1 MDHPGNGVTWLDPKV
16 RKAIAEEGDG
26 LCLEKWRAGRIMK
39 RWVVYVCV
47 IFSLI
52 SLINPLAPWAL
63 EWEDD
68 LEVTVKGVDVNPV
81 GESSVVV
88 LVDQEGEVAL
98 PILIGFSEA
107 RAIGLK
113 INDVKTIRPMTHDL
127 MNNIFGHVKVKLAR
141 VLINKVEGSIIYS
154 ILYLKLNGS
163 EIQVDSRPSDA
174 IALALRA
181 GAPIFVTRGVV
192 KAVGIELGRSSREGR
207 FVMNQGLTVQEVTPL
222 LGKYFG
228 LENPEG
234 VLVCDVK
241 PGSPAERAGLK
252 TGDVIIEINGRKVQS
267 LGGFKSVLRGIGE
280 GERVSLLVQRG
291 ADSIPL
297 VMHP

>member
-1 MDHPGNGVTWLDPKV
+1 
-16 RKAIAEEGDG
+16 
-26 LCLEKWRAGRIMK
+26 MK
-39 RWVVYVCV
+39 RWIVFVYV
-47 IFSLI
+47 IFSWI
-52 SLINPLAPWAL
+52 SLINPLALWAL
-63 EWEDD
+63 EGKDD
-68 LEVTVKGVDVNPV
+68 LEVTVKGVDVNPA

-88 LVDQEGEVAL
+88 LVDLKGEVAL

-113 INDVKTIRPMTHDL
+113 INEIKTIRPMTHDL
-127 MNNIFGHVKVKLAR
+127 INNIFGRLKAKLVR
-141 VLINKVEGSIIYS
+141 IVINKVEGDIIYS
-154 ILYLKLNGS
+154 ILYLKLKRS
-163 EIQVDSRPSDA
+163 EIQSDSRPSDA

-192 KAVGIELGRSSREGR
+192 KAVGIELGGSARENR
-207 FVMNQGLTVQEVTPL
+207 FVMGQGITVQEVTPL

-234 VLVCDVK
+234 VLVSDVK

-252 TGDVIIEINGRKVQS
+252 TGDVIIEINGRRFQS
-267 LGGFKSVLRGIGE
+267 LGGFKSILHDIGE
-280 GERVSLLVQRG
+280 GEGFTLLVQRG

-297 VMHP
+297 VLHP

>member
-1 MDHPGNGVTWLDPKV
+1 LFGK
-16 RKAIAEEGDG
+16 
-26 LCLEKWRAGRIMK
+26 KWRAGGIMK
-39 RWVVYVCV
+39 RWIVFVYV
-47 IFSLI
+47 IFSWI

-63 EWEDD
+63 EGKDD

-88 LVDQEGEVAL
+88 LVDLKGEVAL

-113 INDVKTIRPMTHDL
+113 INEIKTIRPMTHDL
-127 MNNIFGHVKVKLAR
+127 MNNIFDHVKVKLAR

-192 KAVGIELGRSSREGR
+192 KAVGIELGGSARENR
-207 FVMNQGLTVQEVTPL
+207 FVMGQGITVQEVTPL

-234 VLVCDVK
+234 VLVSDVK

-252 TGDVIIEINGRKVQS
+252 TGDVIIEINGRRFQS
-267 LGGFKSVLRGIGE
+267 LGGFKSILHDIGE
-280 GERVSLLVQRG
+280 GERVRLLIQRG
-291 ADSIPL
+291 GDSVPL
-297 VMHP
+297 VLNP